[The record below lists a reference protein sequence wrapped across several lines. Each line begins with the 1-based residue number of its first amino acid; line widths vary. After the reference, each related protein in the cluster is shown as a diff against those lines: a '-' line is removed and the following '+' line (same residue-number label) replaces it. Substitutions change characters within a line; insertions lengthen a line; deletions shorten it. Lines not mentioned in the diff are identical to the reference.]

1 MYDLLFSP
9 GKIGGLTLPNRIA
22 MTAASASLSQPDGTM
37 TEDML
42 AYYEARAKG
51 GVGLII
57 TEMVCVDEDRGVLFP
72 RELNA
77 AREENIPSFRRLA
90 DRVHPH
96 GTKIFA
102 QLFHP
107 GANADPKLNPLDLI
121 SASPARGKKR
131 GQARA
136 ATAEEIHAIAAKFG
150 QAARRVQEAGFD
162 GVEVH
167 AGHHYFLHSF
177 LSPVTNHRTDGYGGS
192 LENRTRILREIVEAI
207 RAACGRDFPLMF
219 RISLEEYIGKDG
231 YHADTGIKICQ
242 MLEGWG
248 VDAINVTASGTD
260 SKLSQSVEPMYYP
273 QGWRKHL
280 AKAVKGTVSI
290 PVLSVALIRDPAYA
304 EKLLREGVLDFAG
317 SVRTHLADPNWAAKA
332 RAGQEEDILPCIS
345 CMACFA
351 KYDQAGHITCAVN
364 PETGY
369 EAQLPPLPQDGA
381 GRLVVVLGSGPAGLE
396 GAWVAARRGFRV
408 VLFEKAPQLG
418 GQLRL
423 AMATPRKE
431 KIGWLLESL
440 VHRCRQAGVNLRTGC
455 APTLEEIQALHPYA
469 ILDAT
474 GGRPSLPASI
484 QGVGESPLV
493 CTPVEIITGQLDLR
507 EESIVVVGSG
517 MTGLETAE
525 ILSHRDRNNAVLVLE
540 AAPRVAPG
548 VYGSNRNG
556 VTWVLEGNNVVFL
569 TNRTL
574 TKVGQDRIWFADSQT
589 GEEYVYPCDRPR
601 CSGWGTRPKAARSG
615 TPSTT
620 ATTPP
625 GACEAPAARRR
636 CLQKRHGN
644 LTKPC
649 WSILQG

>member
-57 TEMVCVDEDRGVLFP
+57 TEMVCVDEERGVLFP

-136 ATAEEIHAIAAKFG
+136 ATEEEIHAIAAKFG

-431 KIGWLLESL
+431 KVGWLLESL
-440 VHRCRQAGVNLRTGC
+440 VHRCRQAGVNLRTGW

-540 AAPRVAPG
+540 DAPRVAPG

-589 GEEYVYPCDRPR
+589 GEEYVYPCDRVVLALGTTP
-601 CSGWGTRPKAARSG
+601 TRPYALEDLQALGAKVFRVGDAAQSGQVWDAVHAGYHAARS
-615 TPSTT
+615 
-620 ATTPP
+620 
-625 GACEAPAARRR
+625 
-636 CLQKRHGN
+636 L
-644 LTKPC
+644 
-649 WSILQG
+649 

>member
-42 AYYEARAKG
+42 AYYEARARG

-317 SVRTHLADPNWAAKA
+317 SVRAHLADPNWAAKA
-332 RAGQEEDILPCIS
+332 RTGKEEDILPCIS

-351 KYDQAGHITCAVN
+351 KYEEAGHITCAVN

-431 KIGWLLESL
+431 KVGWLLESL
-440 VHRCRQAGVNLRTGC
+440 VHRCRQAGVNLRTGW
-455 APTLEEIQALHPYA
+455 APTEEELRALAPYA

-474 GGRPSLPASI
+474 GGRPAVPASI
-484 QGVGESPLV
+484 QGVEESPLV

-525 ILSHRDRNNAVLVLE
+525 ILSQRDRNNAVLVLE

-589 GEEYVYPCDRPR
+589 GEEYVYPCDRVVLALGTTP
-601 CSGWGTRPKAARSG
+601 TRPYALEDLQALGAKVFRVGDAAQSGQVWDAVHAGYHAARS
-615 TPSTT
+615 
-620 ATTPP
+620 
-625 GACEAPAARRR
+625 
-636 CLQKRHGN
+636 L
-644 LTKPC
+644 
-649 WSILQG
+649 

>member
-345 CMACFA
+345 CMASFA
-351 KYDQAGHITCAVN
+351 KYDHAHSVTQEFYLNLNYDLT
-364 PETGY
+364 
-369 EAQLPPLPQDGA
+369 Q
-381 GRLVVVLGSGPAGLE
+381 S
-396 GAWVAARRGFRV
+396 WF
-408 VLFEKAPQLG
+408 
-418 GQLRL
+418 
-423 AMATPRKE
+423 
-431 KIGWLLESL
+431 
-440 VHRCRQAGVNLRTGC
+440 AGVT
-455 APTLEEIQALHPYA
+455 TSYA
-469 ILDAT
+469 F
-474 GGRPSLPASI
+474 
-484 QGVGESPLV
+484 Q
-493 CTPVEIITGQLDLR
+493 
-507 EESIVVVGSG
+507 G
-517 MTGLETAE
+517 MTGWWFQ
-525 ILSHRDRNNAVLVLE
+525 
-540 AAPRVAPG
+540 P
-548 VYGSNRNG
+548 Y
-556 VTWVLEGNNVVFL
+556 
-569 TNRTL
+569 
-574 TKVGQDRIWFADSQT
+574 VG
-589 GEEYVYPCDRPR
+589 Y
-601 CSGWGTRPKAARSG
+601 KAALCPV
-615 TPSTT
+615 TDIVVT
-620 ATTPP
+620 AGMSATSSYF
-625 GACEAPAARRR
+625 GAAFEQANGAQAWWVKAELPVK
-636 CLQKRHGN
+636 LGVKN
-644 LTKPC
+644 LSLVPFVSFNWAGCGALKVNKGLDKGDKPYKNFGVVAGA
-649 WSILQG
+649 SLVYSF

>member
-57 TEMVCVDEDRGVLFP
+57 TEMVCVDEERGVLFP

-96 GTKIFA
+96 ETKIFA

-136 ATAEEIHAIAAKFG
+136 ATVEELEAIAEQFG
-150 QAARRVQEAGFD
+150 QAARRVKESGFD

-177 LSPVTNHRTDGYGGS
+177 LSPVTNHREDQYGGS
-192 LENRTRILREIVEAI
+192 LENRTRILRQIVEAI
-207 RAACGRDFPLMF
+207 RRTCGADFPLMF

-280 AKAVKGTVSI
+280 
-290 PVLSVALIRDPAYA
+290 D
-304 EKLLREGVLDFAG
+304 
-317 SVRTHLADPNWAAKA
+317 
-332 RAGQEEDILPCIS
+332 
-345 CMACFA
+345 
-351 KYDQAGHITCAVN
+351 
-364 PETGY
+364 
-369 EAQLPPLPQDGA
+369 
-381 GRLVVVLGSGPAGLE
+381 
-396 GAWVAARRGFRV
+396 
-408 VLFEKAPQLG
+408 
-418 GQLRL
+418 
-423 AMATPRKE
+423 
-431 KIGWLLESL
+431 
-440 VHRCRQAGVNLRTGC
+440 
-455 APTLEEIQALHPYA
+455 
-469 ILDAT
+469 
-474 GGRPSLPASI
+474 
-484 QGVGESPLV
+484 
-493 CTPVEIITGQLDLR
+493 
-507 EESIVVVGSG
+507 
-517 MTGLETAE
+517 
-525 ILSHRDRNNAVLVLE
+525 
-540 AAPRVAPG
+540 
-548 VYGSNRNG
+548 
-556 VTWVLEGNNVVFL
+556 
-569 TNRTL
+569 
-574 TKVGQDRIWFADSQT
+574 
-589 GEEYVYPCDRPR
+589 
-601 CSGWGTRPKAARSG
+601 
-615 TPSTT
+615 
-620 ATTPP
+620 
-625 GACEAPAARRR
+625 
-636 CLQKRHGN
+636 
-644 LTKPC
+644 
-649 WSILQG
+649 

>member
-150 QAARRVQEAGFD
+150 KAARRVQEAGFD

-418 GQLRL
+418 GSS
-423 AMATPRKE
+423 AWP
-431 KIGWLLESL
+431 W
-440 VHRCRQAGVNLRTGC
+440 
-455 APTLEEIQALHPYA
+455 P
-469 ILDAT
+469 
-474 GGRPSLPASI
+474 
-484 QGVGESPLV
+484 
-493 CTPVEIITGQLDLR
+493 
-507 EESIVVVGSG
+507 
-517 MTGLETAE
+517 
-525 ILSHRDRNNAVLVLE
+525 
-540 AAPRVAPG
+540 
-548 VYGSNRNG
+548 
-556 VTWVLEGNNVVFL
+556 
-569 TNRTL
+569 
-574 TKVGQDRIWFADSQT
+574 
-589 GEEYVYPCDRPR
+589 
-601 CSGWGTRPKAARSG
+601 
-615 TPSTT
+615 
-620 ATTPP
+620 PP
-625 GACEAPAARRR
+625 GRRRSAGCWRAWSTAAARR
-636 CLQKRHGN
+636 G
-644 LTKPC
+644 
-649 WSILQG
+649 

>member
-77 AREENIPSFRRLA
+77 AREENVPSFRRLA

-107 GANADPKLNPLDLI
+107 GANADPKLNPLDLV

-136 ATAEEIHAIAAKFG
+136 ATEEEIHAIAAKFG

-177 LSPVTNHRTDGYGGS
+177 LSPVTNHRTDRYGGS

-304 EKLLREGVLDFAG
+304 EKLLREGVLDIAG
-317 SVRTHLADPNWAAKA
+317 SVRAHLADPNWAAKA

-396 GAWVAARRGFRV
+396 GAWMAARRGFRV

-440 VHRCRQAGVNLRTGC
+440 VHRCRQAGVNLRTGW

-525 ILSHRDRNNAVLVLE
+525 ILSQRDRNNAVLVLE

-589 GEEYVYPCDRPR
+589 GEEYVYPCDRVVLALGTTP
-601 CSGWGTRPKAARSG
+601 TRPYALEDLQALGAKVFRVGDAAQSGQVWDAVHDGYHAAR
-615 TPSTT
+615 
-620 ATTPP
+620 A
-625 GACEAPAARRR
+625 
-636 CLQKRHGN
+636 L
-644 LTKPC
+644 
-649 WSILQG
+649 

>member
-207 RAACGRDFPLMF
+207 RAACGQDFPLMF

-396 GAWVAARRGFRV
+396 GAWMAARRGFRV

-431 KIGWLLESL
+431 KVGWLLESL
-440 VHRCRQAGVNLRTGC
+440 VHRCRQAGVNLRTGW

-525 ILSHRDRNNAVLVLE
+525 ILSQRDRNNAVLVLE

-589 GEEYVYPCDRPR
+589 GEEYVYPCDRVVLALGTTP
-601 CSGWGTRPKAARSG
+601 TRPYALEDLQALGAKVFRVGDAAQSGQVWDAVHAGYHAARS
-615 TPSTT
+615 
-620 ATTPP
+620 
-625 GACEAPAARRR
+625 
-636 CLQKRHGN
+636 L
-644 LTKPC
+644 
-649 WSILQG
+649 